1 MNQILMTNDEN
12 GSNKKEIKPVIK
24 FFAIAIIIVAIIIGC
39 IVGYNLYNSKKQ
51 NENYAKPELSMA
63 KNGSLLNLEFQ
74 GEIGINKIE
83 YYWNNGNHTVYKCNG
98 NKSANLELEVPFGN
112 NKLNVVVFD
121 VEGNKTK
128 FNNIE
133 VVLDEDEDIVKP
145 EISIVIGSGK
155 INVTATDNVE
165 LDYLSYQ
172 WDGEEEVKISAPEED
187 KTKIVQDISVQKGT
201 KLLTIT
207 AVDKTGNKESVTN
220 NIVGSNGPKITV
232 RIEDNN
238 FVVNVTDEF
247 AISKIEYT
255 LNEKINNVEGIPES
269 SKEFEFRVPLEEG
282 TNYLK
287 INAYENESIMTEYKC
302 KKTR

>member
-1 MNQILMTNDEN
+1 
-12 GSNKKEIKPVIK
+12 
-24 FFAIAIIIVAIIIGC
+24 
-39 IVGYNLYNSKKQ
+39 
-51 NENYAKPELSMA
+51 MA